1 MKEML
6 KKIIAFVTHDPVRKI
21 FALVFAFGL
30 WIFVAIGNNYTYQR
44 EIKVI
49 YTNLPDSLVI
59 VDSISSI
66 EVLFSGRGG
75 ALFTIWAA
83 PPKAQCDL
91 KDKPIGKSTISP
103 QELRIPLG
111 YGPLRIDYNSPAF
124 NISVDRKITTE
135 MRIKVPIKGTP
146 KQGYAIDDV
155 WVLDTVRVVGPQ
167 RMLANMSEFNTETL
181 SVRNRGSSFER
192 ELRLDIPSPLFS
204 ISKKSVNVMVEID
217 QSIERTLTYVPLILL
232 YSPNQSVRADK
243 SYLDTLV
250 VVGTPRRIKNLTVSD
265 IELRINLTKLE
276 PGDHNLPAEVILPE
290 YLIPVRSVPQKFNI
304 QLD

>member
-111 YGPLRIDYNSPAF
+111 YGPLRIDYKSPAF
-124 NISVDRKITTE
+124 SISVDRKITTE

-167 RMLANMSEFNTETL
+167 RMLANMSELNTETL

>member
-124 NISVDRKITTE
+124 SISVDRKITTE

-167 RMLANMSEFNTETL
+167 RMLANMSELNTETL